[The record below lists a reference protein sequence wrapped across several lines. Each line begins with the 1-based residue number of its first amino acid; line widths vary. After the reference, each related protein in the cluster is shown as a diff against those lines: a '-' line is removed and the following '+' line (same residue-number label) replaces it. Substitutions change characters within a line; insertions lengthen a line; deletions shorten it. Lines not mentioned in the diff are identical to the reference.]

1 MEARLGRIAVA
12 SNPLYVPAVLFFAL
26 VLLQVV
32 LKTTAY
38 RHATV
43 QELLL
48 YVSYGLLAFVADQT
62 LRGPRERRLF
72 LLVMGIFGAAY
83 ALFAIVQSFTSAG
96 RIFWFWTPSVST
108 GVYGSYVDHNH
119 YAGLMEMLWP
129 TLAVLAFADSGRGG
143 KRGLLL
149 LGAALMAGSIPLSLS
164 RGGMIAMG
172 VQGLFLCVVFRRN
185 RLRKLI
191 YGTVAALAV
200 AGVVLLAGSSAVFS
214 RLDSLSHPLQ
224 SEVGGARLAV
234 TADTLRMFRDRP
246 LLGFG
251 LDTFS
256 SVYPRYQSFTSS
268 VFMNA
273 AHNDF
278 AQLLSETGIVGF
290 GLMVWFL
297 VLVYRRGLRNLYRS
311 GELQAATLVSLTGV
325 TGLLAHSF
333 FDFNLHLPANAALFY
348 VLCWTAVAE
357 PALRSRVRLHGV
369 ATEAMEK

>member
-1 MEARLGRIAVA
+1 MVE
-12 SNPLYVPAVLFFAL
+12 YAL
-26 VLLQVV
+26 VVIP
-32 LKTTAY
+32 
-38 RHATV
+38 
-43 QELLL
+43 
-48 YVSYGLLAFVADQT
+48 F
-62 LRGPRERRLF
+62 F

-83 ALFAIVQSFTSAG
+83 ALFAILQSFTSAG
-96 RIFWFWTPSVST
+96 RIFWFWTPSVT
-108 GVYGSYVDHNH
+108 AGVYGSYVDHNH

-129 TLAVLAFADSGRGG
+129 MLAVMAFVDPARSD
-143 KRGLLL
+143 KRWLLL

-164 RGGMIAMG
+164 RGGMVALG
-172 VQGLFLCVVFRRN
+172 AQGLFLCVVFRRN

-191 YGTVAALAV
+191 YGTAAAFAL
-200 AGVVLLAGSSAVFS
+200 AGVVMLAGSSSVLS

-278 AQLLSETGIVGF
+278 AQLLSEMGIAGF

-297 VLVYRRGLRNLYRS
+297 VLVYRRGLRNLYCS
-311 GELQAATLVSLTGV
+311 GELQPAVLVALTGS

-333 FDFNLHLPANAALFY
+333 FDFNLHIPANAALFY
-348 VLCWTAVAE
+348 VLCWTATAE
-357 PALRSRVRLHGV
+357 PVLRNRVRVQHV
-369 ATEAMEK
+369 RAESMAS